1 MITRFIDVGIA
12 VRDLDHAVATYC
24 HILGTTPAM
33 LGPEHYVYPGLKGAR
48 FYLPNA
54 TISLIAS
61 DDHESPVAKFIAD
74 RGEGVNHISLE
85 VTDLD
90 QDMKDMAE
98 KGFSFLT
105 QGPLPFPQGHVVF
118 AHPRS
123 THGVQIAFVQA
134 AAGVNLL
141 SPPQNN
147 RG

>member
-1 MITRFIDVGIA
+1 MIKRFIDVGIA

-33 LGPEHYVYPGLKGAR
+33 LGPEHYVYRGLKGAR
-48 FYLPNA
+48 FYVPNA

-85 VTDLD
+85 VTDVE
-90 QDMKDMAE
+90 QDIKDMAA
-98 KGFSFLT
+98 KGLSFLS
-105 QGPLPFPQGHVVF
+105 QGPLTFPQGRVVF
-118 AHPRS
+118 AHPTS

-134 AAGVNLL
+134 AAGADLL
-141 SPPQNN
+141 SPPAHSD
-147 RG
+147 